1 MAPKFLKTVTIVL
14 ALAAF
19 VGTTTLCVH
28 VPTAIAATSSGGC
41 TNGDP
46 DSPKDTGP
54 KQASAT
60 SQVVAGNIALAA
72 PSSHVDWVRWMVAQ
86 MILNSLFGS
95 PGLMR

>member
-1 MAPKFLKTVTIVL
+1 LKTVTLVL

-28 VPTAIAATSSGGC
+28 VSTAVAATGSGGC

-46 DSPKDTGP
+46 DSPKDTAP
-54 KQASAT
+54 KQSSAQT
-60 SQVVAGNIALAA
+60 SVVSAGVSAVSPGSTRGSI
-72 PSSHVDWVRWMVAQ
+72 VRWMVVEQ
-86 MILNSLFGS
+86 ILNSLFGS